1 MTELFLFFSTFGR
14 AGGTSGLLGGELV
27 AAKAHVNHVINSHGR
42 HCAIVTWASWFG
54 KMETHPD
61 PFPTRPDPIL
71 HSGSASYCT
80 APTSLYANNIIVYL
94 IVMGMGHTYLS
105 IPFHCDLGT
114 FCPLLVELILCL

>member
-61 PFPTRPDPIL
+61 PFPTRPDITFWFCFIL
-71 HSGSASYCT
+71 HCT
-80 APTSLYANNIIVYL
+80 HFTLRQQYYSVSNSNGHGPHIFINPFSL
-94 IVMGMGHTYLS
+94 
-105 IPFHCDLGT
+105 
-114 FCPLLVELILCL
+114 